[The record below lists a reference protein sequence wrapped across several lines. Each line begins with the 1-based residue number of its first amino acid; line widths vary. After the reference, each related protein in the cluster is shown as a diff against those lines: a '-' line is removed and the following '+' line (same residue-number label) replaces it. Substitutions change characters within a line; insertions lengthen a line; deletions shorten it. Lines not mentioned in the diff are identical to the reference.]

1 MVDNSELPILII
13 AFNRVNLTRDLIKS
27 LRGIAPKRVFYTV
40 DGSKTQNPA
49 DLKIN
54 LELRNLISIIDWPCT
69 IETLFSDSNLGAG
82 AWPHKSIDWA
92 LSKSQTVL
100 ILEDDVRI
108 SESFYDL
115 AAYCLENF
123 KNNKDIFSICASNIA
138 DPSGSEKSD
147 WISATKY
154 FSGWGWATW
163 ADRWQSYRYDLNSLM
178 TISYVSLLKL
188 NNFNIFIALYFWL
201 NFYRIRNNR
210 IQAWDYQINHLLFS
224 TQMKVLKPLKNLS
237 TNVGVGTR
245 ATHTKQMPLLKL
257 NTLQPINTKYQVNLD
272 LNPKNEKLWRKFR
285 LMLLRKSLIL
295 RILRK

>member
-1 MVDNSELPILII
+1 MADNSELPILIV
-13 AFNRVNLTRDLIKS
+13 AFNRVNHTRDLINS

-40 DGSKTQNPA
+40 DGPKTQNSA
-49 DLKIN
+49 DFDIN
-54 LELRNLISIIDWPCT
+54 LELRNLISTIDWPCT

-82 AWPHKSIDWA
+82 AWPHKSIEWA
-92 LSKSQTVL
+92 LSKSPILL

-115 AAYCLENF
+115 AGYCLENF

-138 DPSGSEKSD
+138 DPNGTEKSNL
-147 WISATKY
+147 ISATKY

-163 ADRWQSYRYDLNSLM
+163 ADRWQLYRYELSSLE
-178 TISYVSLLKL
+178 TISYTSLLKL
-188 NNFNIFIALYFWL
+188 NNFNIFISLYFWI

-237 TNVGVGTR
+237 ENVGIGTR
-245 ATHTKQMPLLKL
+245 ATHTKSMPLLKL
-257 NTLQPINTKYQVNLD
+257 NVLEPINAKYHINLD
-272 LNPKNEKLWRKFR
+272 VNPKNEKLWRKFR
-285 LMLLRKSLIL
+285 LMLLRKSLLL
-295 RILRK
+295 RIVRK